1 VTDAVKPQVDD
12 ESTGGL
18 SKDNPSRLPA
28 VFEAN
33 LPPLIDETDPDV
45 QERFLEFFAAQIRNE
60 NTRKAYGRA
69 VGQFLTWTDRQGLS
83 LKGITPMVVSAYVEQ
98 MDKAPATIKQ
108 HLSALRQLFDWLQS
122 GGVLG
127 SNPAEPVKGPKHIQ
141 REGSTPILTAEE
153 ATEFIE
159 GLPTSSV
166 KDKRDKAIIGVLTY
180 TFARVSALVKMKRR
194 DYFRAGRR
202 WKVRLREKGGKQRDV
217 PLHHKAKDYLDA
229 YLDAADGRSAAES
242 GESGPAWA
250 ENLPL
255 FRTMT
260 RAKTLSERPMSRT
273 SVLRMV
279 KTRAEAA
286 GFAPSR
292 VCCHTFR
299 GTGITAYLENGGK
312 LEVAQHIAG
321 HADASTTKLY
331 DRRRELV
338 SKEEVEKIGI

>member
-1 VTDAVKPQVDD
+1 MTEITETQG
-12 ESTGGL
+12 ESQNE
-18 SKDNPSRLPA
+18 KVPA

-33 LPPLIDETDPDV
+33 LPPLIAEADPEV
-45 QERFLEFFAAQIRNE
+45 QERFLEFFVAQIRSE
-60 NTRKAYGRA
+60 NTRRAYGRA
-69 VGQFLTWTDRQGLS
+69 VGQFLSWAGRQGFS
-83 LKGITPMVVSAYVEQ
+83 LESVTPMVVSAYVEQ
-98 MDKAPATIKQ
+98 MGKAPATVKQ

-127 SNPAEPVKGPKHIQ
+127 SNPAEPVKGPRHIQ
-141 REGSTPILTAEE
+141 REGSTPILTSGE
-153 ATEFIE
+153 ASEFIE
-159 GLPTSSV
+159 GLPTESI
-166 KDKRDKAIIGVLTY
+166 KGKRDKAIIGVLTY
-180 TFARVSALVKMKRR
+180 TFARVSAAVRMRR
-194 DYFRAGRR
+194 DDYYQAGRR

-229 YLDAADGRSAAES
+229 YLEAAQWPSGDES
-242 GESGPAWA
+242 STETSTETGESGPAET

-260 RAKTLSERPMSRT
+260 RTKTLSERPMSRT

-279 KTRAEAA
+279 KSRAEEA
-286 GFAPSR
+286 GFDPSR

-312 LEVAQHIAG
+312 LEVAQHLAG

-331 DRRRELV
+331 DRRKELV

>member
-1 VTDAVKPQVDD
+1 
-12 ESTGGL
+12 
-18 SKDNPSRLPA
+18 
-28 VFEAN
+28 
-33 LPPLIDETDPDV
+33 
-45 QERFLEFFAAQIRNE
+45 
-60 NTRKAYGRA
+60 
-69 VGQFLTWTDRQGLS
+69 
-83 LKGITPMVVSAYVEQ
+83 MVVSAYVEQ
-98 MDKAPATIKQ
+98 MGAQQDKAPATIKQ

-122 GGVLG
+122 GGVLDI
-127 SNPAEPVKGPKHIQ
+127 NPAEPVKGPKHIQ

-159 GLPTSSV
+159 GLPTESI

-180 TFARVSALVKMKRR
+180 TFARVSAIARMKRK
-194 DYFRAGRR
+194 DYYQAGRR

-229 YLDAADGRSAAES
+229 YLEAIPGEAD
-242 GESGPAWA
+242 GESGTETSEDSPAET

-260 RAKTLSERPMSRT
+260 RRKFLSERPMSRT

-279 KTRAEAA
+279 KSRAKEA
-286 GFAPSR
+286 GFDPSR

-312 LEVAQHIAG
+312 LEVAQHLAG

-331 DRRRELV
+331 DRRKELV